1 MRTHVFFGNGHELHG
16 SVKGEARERRGP
28 RRGAVSEGALEGD
41 RGEERARETSEMGRR
56 PPKQRCRRRH
66 CRLCQASATLTSAER
81 EPIRSN
87 RSLVVQLGFIGE
99 RLGTSPS
106 GKEDCCPQIRH
117 LTITCPQIASIPS
130 VKIGSYERHGG

>member
-16 SVKGEARERRGP
+16 GVKGEARERRGP
-28 RRGAVSEGALEGD
+28 RRGAVSEGALEGV

-66 CRLCQASATLTSAER
+66 CRLCRASATLTCAER
-81 EPIRSN
+81 ERIRSN
-87 RSLVVQLGFIGE
+87 RSVVVQLGFIGE

-106 GKEDCCPQIRH
+106 SKEARCPQIR
-117 LTITCPQIASIPS
+117 PQIASVPS
-130 VKIGSYERHGG
+130 VKIGPYERHAA